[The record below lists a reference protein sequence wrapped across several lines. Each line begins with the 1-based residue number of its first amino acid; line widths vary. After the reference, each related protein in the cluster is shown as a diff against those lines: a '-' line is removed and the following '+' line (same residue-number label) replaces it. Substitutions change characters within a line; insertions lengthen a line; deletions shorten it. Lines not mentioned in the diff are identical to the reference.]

1 MCFKQLSLDQL
12 FLETDDSLIAIDE
25 VYETAAKVLQT
36 EIENVILPIQE
47 NFNRVFKLA

>member
-1 MCFKQLSLDQL
+1 MK
-12 FLETDDSLIAIDE
+12 TGA
-25 VYETAAKVLQT
+25 TPA